1 MNDKAKKLYSI
12 LLSIYYNDYN
22 DITDEE
28 KEKVGKRYNPN
39 NLLIKGQKFIERKVE
54 GRGKSKSQ
62 PEEIIAERVKLRR
75 QKEDFKDLFDTSSPS
90 THENDDDSDE
100 FIDIPGIPPLEGK

>member
-1 MNDKAKKLYSI
+1 MNDKAKNLYSI

-54 GRGKSKSQ
+54 GRGKSKS
-62 PEEIIAERVKLRR
+62 
-75 QKEDFKDLFDTSSPS
+75 
-90 THENDDDSDE
+90 
-100 FIDIPGIPPLEGK
+100 